1 MAAISSIGTG
11 SGIDLEGLVGK
22 ILEAERAPAEQ
33 RLELKQAQTEASLS
47 AYGTLKSTL
56 STYQATL
63 EDLSDA
69 DSLETRSASS
79 SNEEIFTATA
89 NNEAQTTS
97 NSIQVL
103 NLATAHKL
111 ASADFASPSEAVG
124 GGTLTI
130 GLGAKSFSLDI
141 TAGTNDSLTAIRD
154 AINTSEANPGVTA
167 SLITVDNGLEDG
179 GTVTKLVFG
188 SAETGTDNQI
198 SITVDETPEAGVDD
212 GGLGGGIIGGGGGDP
227 GADPANKDNVGLSRL
242 FFAAD
247 DPDNQATELAA
258 AENARITV
266 DGFVAVSSS
275 NSFADVIDGITI
287 TAVGVTEDPE
297 TTPPETLS
305 VSQNP
310 AALQEK
316 IDAFVVGYNELM
328 ITINTLTN
336 YDPETGS
343 AGLLNG
349 DSGVRAIETLLR
361 RSLSREIPNDN
372 PHSNFTSLASIGL
385 STQRDGTISLDSEKF
400 GAALEGNIDEIGA
413 LFSGENGIAT
423 ELANVADGLL
433 ASDGVIK
440 ARSEGFDKQMRD
452 IDDQRVALE
461 RRLTAIEART
471 RSQFAG
477 LDSMIA
483 QMQSTSSFLTEQLAN
498 LSSYTKK

>member
-22 ILEAERAPAEQ
+22 ILEAERAPTEQ
-33 RLELKQAQTEASLS
+33 RLELKQAETEASIS
-47 AYGTLKSTL
+47 AYGSLKSTL
-56 STYQATL
+56 SAYQATL

-69 DSLETRSASS
+69 ESLETRSATT

-89 NNEAQTTS
+89 DNEAQATS

-103 NLATAHKL
+103 NLARAHKL
-111 ASADFASPSEAVG
+111 ASTDFTSPSEAVG
-124 GGTLTI
+124 SGTLTI

-141 TAGTNDSLTAIRD
+141 ETGVNDSLTAIRD
-154 AINTSEANPGVTA
+154 AINTAEANPGVTA

-179 GTVTKLVFG
+179 GTVTKLVF
-188 SAETGTDNQI
+188 STEETGTDNQI
-198 SITVDETPEAGVDD
+198 SITVNESPEAGGD

-258 AENARITV
+258 AEDARITV
-266 DGFVAVSSS
+266 DGFVAISSS
-275 NSFADVIDGITI
+275 NSFADVIDGVTI
-287 TAVGVTEDPE
+287 TAVGVSEDPE
-297 TTPPETLS
+297 TSPPETLT

-316 IDAFVVGYNELM
+316 IDAFVIGYNELM

-336 YDPETGS
+336 YDPETGT

-349 DSGVRAIETLLR
+349 DSGVRSIESMLR
-361 RSLSREIPNDN
+361 RTLTKEVAGDN
-372 PHSNFTSLASIGL
+372 PLSNFTSLASIGL

-400 GAALEGNIDEIGA
+400 SAALEGNIDEIGA
-413 LFSGENGIAT
+413 LFSGENGVAT
-423 ELANVADGLL
+423 ELANVADRLL
-433 ASDGVIK
+433 DSDGVIK
-440 ARSEGFDKQMRD
+440 VRTEGFDKQMRD

-461 RRLTAIEART
+461 RRLTAIEERT

-477 LDSMIA
+477 LDSLIA

-498 LSSYTKK
+498 LSSYKTN